1 MLTAK
6 NLERVMELE
15 SKLRDEYES
24 QLAEKNTQIETA
36 IAERD
41 ANQTAIEKQLEQI
54 SELSTA
60 ATANKR
66 VEQLNRELN
75 QRCDNLQEELSAQK
89 KRTKTLQKDLAQ
101 ERAEVAELKK
111 FDPPKMKK
119 NLDANKK
126 KLAEKTSANELL
138 QKSLN
143 KAKAEQAELQ
153 RKVKELEA
161 KLEELEPT
169 EDEAVEDA
177 A

>member
-15 SKLRDEYES
+15 TKLREEYQT
-24 QLAEKNTQIETA
+24 QLDQKNARIEAANAEL
-36 IAERD
+36 D
-41 ANQTAIEKQLEQI
+41 ARQEIIEKQLGQI
-54 SELSTA
+54 SELSVA

-75 QRCDNLQEELSAQK
+75 QRCDNLQEELATQK
-89 KRTKTLQKDLAQ
+89 KRNKSLQKDLAQ
-101 ERAEVAELKK
+101 EREELARLKK
-111 FDPPKMKK
+111 FDAPKLKK

-126 KLAEKTSANELL
+126 KLAEKTTANDLL

-161 KLEELEPT
+161 RLEEFEKD
-169 EDEAVEDA
+169 DEVEDA